1 MKLSNDNQIMFNIVP
16 LFGAHQNRN
25 LASGC
30 DFFMMKKQVHSKSNP
45 LIFKV
50 VEPAQLMEFIMRKMD
65 GISRNKV
72 KHLLANGVVSVDGE
86 RTSQFNFEL
95 QPGMQ
100 VEIGKPSAKE
110 RFYSKWLKIVY
121 EDKYLVVIDKKEG
134 LLSNSP
140 TVDQETAQSIL
151 NQYFTASQQRCRAH
165 TIHRLDRDTSGLM
178 LFAKDKKI
186 AMSFEENWKEKVY
199 DRRYVAVV
207 EGKLEPRE
215 GTVES
220 WLKDNKMFVTYSSP
234 TDNGGKFA
242 VTHYQVLISNKNYS
256 LVDFHLDTGRK
267 NQIRVHAQDLGHP
280 IVGDEKYG
288 STDNSLGRLCLHAY
302 RLCFIHPTTG
312 KEHEF
317 ETPFPKV
324 FEKPFNK

>member
-1 MKLSNDNQIMFNIVP
+1 MKP
-16 LFGAHQNRN
+16 EH
-25 LASGC
+25 
-30 DFFMMKKQVHSKSNP
+30 KKHSRSNP
-45 LIFKV
+45 LTFKV
-50 VEPAQLMEFIMRKMD
+50 DEPAKLMEFIMKKMD
-65 GISRNKV
+65 GISRTKV
-72 KHLLANGVVSVDGE
+72 KQYLSNGSVMVDGE
-86 RTSQFNFEL
+86 RTSKFDFDL
-95 QPGMQ
+95 QPGMT
-100 VEIGKPSAKE
+100 VEIGKPTAKE
-110 RFYSKWLKIVY
+110 RFYSKWLKVVY

-134 LLSNSP
+134 LLTNSP
-140 TVDQETAQSIL
+140 TKEQDTAQSIL

-207 EGKLEPRE
+207 EGRLEPRE

-234 TDNGGKFA
+234 TDNGGKYA
-242 VTHYQVLISNKNYS
+242 ITHYQVLVSNNRYS
-256 LVDFHLDTGRK
+256 LVDFHLETGRK

-302 RLCFIHPTTG
+302 RLCFIHPVTG

-324 FEKPFNK
+324 FEKPFPQR

>member
-1 MKLSNDNQIMFNIVP
+1 MSTKP
-16 LFGAHQNRN
+16 NRN
-25 LASGC
+25 P
-30 DFFMMKKQVHSKSNP
+30 HSKSNP
-45 LIFKV
+45 LKFQV
-50 VEPAQLMEFIMRKMD
+50 TEADTLMVFIMKKMN
-65 GISRNKV
+65 GISRTRV
-72 KHLLANGVVSVDGE
+72 KHMLANGVVSVDGE
-86 RTSQFNFEL
+86 RTSQFDFAL
-95 QPGMQ
+95 KPGMQ

-121 EDKYLVVIDKKEG
+121 EDTHLVVIDKKEG
-134 LLSNSP
+134 LLTNSP
-140 TVDQETAQSIL
+140 TKEQETAQSIL
-151 NQYFTASQQRCRAH
+151 NQYFTATQQRCRAH

-234 TDNGGKFA
+234 VDNGGKYA
-242 VTHYQVLISNKNYS
+242 VTHYQVLVSNNRYS
-256 LVDFHLDTGRK
+256 LVDFHLETGRK
-267 NQIRVHAQDLGHP
+267 NQIRVHAKDLGHP

-288 STDNSLGRLCLHAY
+288 STDNSLGRVCLHAY

-324 FEKPFNK
+324 FEKPFPQH

>member
-1 MKLSNDNQIMFNIVP
+1 
-16 LFGAHQNRN
+16 
-25 LASGC
+25 
-30 DFFMMKKQVHSKSNP
+30 MKKQIHSKNNP

-50 VEPAQLMEFIMRKMD
+50 VETARLMEFVMKKMD
-65 GISRNKV
+65 GISRTKV
-72 KHLLANGVVSVDGE
+72 KHMLSNGVVSVDGE
-86 RTSQFNFEL
+86 RTSQFDFML

-134 LLSNSP
+134 LLTNSP
-140 TVDQETAQSIL
+140 TNEQETAQSIL

-186 AMSFEENWKEKVY
+186 AMMFEENWKEKVY

-207 EGKLEPRE
+207 EGRLEPRQ

-220 WLKDNKMFVTYSSP
+220 WLKDNKAFVTYSSP
-234 TDNGGKFA
+234 VDNGGKFA
-242 VTHYQVLISNKNYS
+242 VTHYQVLISNNNYS
-256 LVDFHLDTGRK
+256 LVDFHLETGRK

-280 IVGDEKYG
+280 IVGDSKYG
-288 STDNSLGRLCLHAY
+288 SNDNSLGRLCLHAY
-302 RLCFIHPTTG
+302 RLCFVHPTTG

-324 FEKPFNK
+324 FEKPFGK

>member
-1 MKLSNDNQIMFNIVP
+1 MKNNKTP
-16 LFGAHQNRN
+16 
-25 LASGC
+25 
-30 DFFMMKKQVHSKSNP
+30 HSKSNP
-45 LIFKV
+45 LKFNV
-50 VEPAQLMEFIMRKMD
+50 TEPMQLMDFLMKKMD

-72 KHLLANGVVSVDGE
+72 KRMLANKVVSVDGE
-86 RTSQFNFEL
+86 RTTQFDFALE
-95 QPGMQ
+95 PGMV
-100 VEIGKPSAKE
+100 VEIGKPTAKE
-110 RFYSKWLKIVY
+110 RFRNPWLNIVY
-121 EDKYLVVIDKKEG
+121 EDKYLLVIDKKEG
-134 LLSNSP
+134 LLTNSP
-140 TVDQETAQSIL
+140 TKEKDTAQGIL
-151 NQYFTASQQRCRAH
+151 NDYFIYTQQRCRAH